1 MATKTNTSINGQKYY
16 RITRT
21 IGHEIIDGTK
31 KPIKKQFY
39 GPSKTAA
46 VKKYQDYLIEQERLK
61 TPAVDSNKPMGVL
74 LDYFMDNVFLTDSQY
89 AESTKDRYGR
99 AVRQFKKQDTT
110 GLLKI
115 PMQAVTSQDIQA
127 AYNKLPV
134 ALSTVQ
140 AVNKLF
146 RMFFKWAVYNR
157 YCTNVLDAV
166 TIPVKPY
173 TKYKDGIVIWTD
185 EELDQI
191 DRALKD
197 HKLRLMVFLG
207 RYAGMRISEVLG
219 LRYDDITADTIK
231 IRRQYYRGD
240 VTDPKYGSQRDVP
253 LHATLK
259 KEIEIHRAWHRAE
272 MKKNGY
278 KTDYVF
284 TTAIGTMY
292 DYSNIKHRLKRIY
305 EQNGIEPKSFH
316 TYRATFCTNLC
327 KAGVPIQTASVLMGH
342 KSVDVTARFYT
353 FVDQQAKKTA
363 IDLLT

>member
-1 MATKTNTSINGQKYY
+1 MATKTNTDINGSKYY

-21 IGHEIIDGTK
+21 IGHEIIDGK
-31 KPIKKQFY
+31 KVPVKKQFY

-46 VKKYQDYLIEQERLK
+46 VRKYEEYLIEQERLK

-74 LDYFMDNVFLTDSQY
+74 LDYFMENVFLIDAEY
-89 AESTKDRYGR
+89 AESTKDRYSR
-99 AVRQFKKQDTT
+99 AVRQFRESDTT
-110 GLLKI
+110 GLLRI
-115 PMQAVTSQDIQA
+115 PIQAITSQDIQA

-146 RMFFKWAVYNR
+146 KMFFKWAVFNR
-157 YCTNVLDAV
+157 YCTNILDAV
-166 TIPVKPY
+166 TIPKKPH

-191 DRALKD
+191 DKAMD
-197 HKLRLMVFLG
+197 GHKLRLMVFLG

-219 LRYDDITADTIK
+219 LKYSDITSDTIR

-240 VTDPKYGSQRDVP
+240 VTDPKYGSRRDIP
-253 LHATLK
+253 LHAVLK
-259 KEIEIHRAWHRAE
+259 KEIEIHRAWHEAE
-272 MKKNGY
+272 MISNGY
-278 KTDYVF
+278 ETDFVF

-292 DYSNIKHRLKRIY
+292 DYSNIKHRLKKIY
-305 EQNGIEPKSFH
+305 EKNGIEPKSFH

-353 FVDQQAKKTA
+353 FVDQEAKISA
-363 IDLLT
+363 IDMLE